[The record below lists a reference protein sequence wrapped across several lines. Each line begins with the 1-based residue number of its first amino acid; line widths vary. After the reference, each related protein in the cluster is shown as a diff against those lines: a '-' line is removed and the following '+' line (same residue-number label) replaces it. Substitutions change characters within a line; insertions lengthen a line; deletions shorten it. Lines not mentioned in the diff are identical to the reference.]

1 MQLSRR
7 LAILSI
13 LALIGNAAPLLFLA
27 CFRSRV
33 LSPIAE
39 ALLPKADAYAAVAA
53 GGAFSLLGFLA
64 AVTAL
69 FSLIGQSTA
78 MAKYRTNGHLWVLLS
93 AIAVTMVETAI
104 AFVFALS
111 LFFAPVSSLRVE
123 WSLVTL
129 AGALGMVLICMVPS
143 LMLQLRAALEP

>member
-1 MQLSRR
+1 MRLSRR
-7 LAILSI
+7 LAILGV
-13 LALIGNAAPLLFLA
+13 LVLIGNAVPLLFLI
-27 CFRSRV
+27 CFRSQV

-39 ALLPKADAYAAVAA
+39 ELLPKADGYAAVAA

-78 MAKYRTNGHLWVLLS
+78 MAKYRTNGHLWVLLC
-93 AIAVTMVETAI
+93 AIAVTMIETAV

-111 LFFAPVSSLRVE
+111 LFFAPVTPSRVE

-129 AGALGMVLICMVPS
+129 AGTLGMVLICMIPS
-143 LMLQLRAALEP
+143 LLLQLRAALEP